1 MEKNEFVKT
10 FNDLLDE
17 NGLNRK
23 QFAEKSGIPYT
34 TVMGW
39 TNLGRLPDYMALIKI
54 ADYFQC
60 SVDFLVGRQDEIDYN
75 YAYVTCNPAE
85 QALLKKFRNLNHEK
99 KELVVKLVKILSDQ
113 TEI

>member
-1 MEKNEFVKT
+1 MERGDFLEI
-10 FNDLLDE
+10 FNDLLEE

-60 SVDFLVGRQDEIDYN
+60 SVDFLVGRQDEPGYN
-75 YAYVTCNPAE
+75 SAYVTYNPIE
-85 QALLKKFRNLNHEK
+85 QTLLKKFRNLNDEN
-99 KELVVKLVKILSDQ
+99 KELVLKLIKNL
-113 TEI
+113 TEKK